1 MNSILQQFKEV
12 QLLFGDDNCIQLKE
26 VDYLK
31 YQDLLDLM
39 KERGYLLKV
48 NADNMFI
55 YYKNA
60 NFDEFEKWLKEKI
73 KESKKL
79 KRRDWIIAI
88 VSGCIGAIIG
98 LIPWIVSL
106 F

>member
-1 MNSILQQFKEV
+1 MNSMLRQFKEV

-31 YQDLLDLM
+31 YQDMLDLM

-55 YYKNA
+55 YHKNA